1 VTDRTDAKKD
11 EKLIEAQRE
20 MMRRLEHLSPSS
32 DYNRLMQAVRLQRFG
47 INCLRSFESL
57 MKPRESESA
66 RKADFSQKVTWFLW
80 SMENNAIIRYV
91 GTHEPQRYGADN
103 FGRASEKMIKWA
115 CADPNERA
123 HVLGKVMEII
133 QQLEAED
140 LAKAV

>member
-1 VTDRTDAKKD
+1 
-11 EKLIEAQRE
+11 
-20 MMRRLEHLSPSS
+20 
-32 DYNRLMQAVRLQRFG
+32 
-47 INCLRSFESL
+47 
-57 MKPRESESA
+57 
-66 RKADFSQKVTWFLW
+66 
-80 SMENNAIIRYV
+80 MENNAIIRYV